1 MAIKVTA
8 IKVAQNTMFCATV
21 IAGVALVYWWINPNL
36 SATALSMSAVSS
48 SERSTD
54 PTFSSEDEAQTTAPL
69 ADYQVV
75 SELNQA
81 FENDWEQAGLSSSAA
96 ATPLRI
102 ARRLSLG
109 LSGSIP
115 SLQEI
120 RALQLQPDGEWIH
133 FWVSHLLRQK
143 RTSDFLA
150 ERLARALVGVE
161 DGPFLLYRR
170 RRFVDWLSTQIFTA
184 RPYDKIVTDLL
195 SDDGLW
201 TDSPAV
207 NFYTRN
213 IIPDV
218 GKDNI
223 PDPVLLAG
231 RTTRAFLAI
240 RLDCLQCH
248 DDFMDEIYL
257 GDADAPRTGV
267 QADFHHL
274 AAFFSETRNT
284 FFGIG
289 DVKNRTI
296 PYQYKLL
303 GDDEESILEPA
314 VPYSPEL
321 LGSEASLREQLTHW
335 VTHRSN
341 RPFARSIVNR
351 MWAIMTGRPLVEPVD
366 NIPLNGP
373 FPAAMEVLTT
383 DFIEHDFNLHRLIH
397 LIAHCDAF
405 QKDSKAP
412 FDIEDAHAQKGAVFP
427 MTRLRPDQMA
437 NAVIQATSMTLV
449 DENSH
454 VLIRLKAFDQL
465 REFIG
470 RFGDP
475 GENEFES
482 RGETV
487 SQKLLMFNGSMVS
500 DRLKENSSVADLH
513 WLSPDDK
520 TTIETIFLATL
531 TRRPTDSEEQFFLDR
546 LEDKGSDKKRQVADI
561 YWSTINSLEFSWN
574 H

>member
-1 MAIKVTA
+1 MVT
-8 IKVAQNTMFCATV
+8 KVAQNVIFCATV

-36 SATALSMSAVSS
+36 SATALNMSVVTSVEQA
-48 SERSTD
+48 TA
-54 PTFSSEDEAQTTAPL
+54 PIFSEDDARPVAPPANDEVL
-69 ADYQVV
+69 N
-75 SELNQA
+75 ELNEA
-81 FENDWEQAGLSSSAA
+81 FESDWEKAGILSASAA
-96 ATPLRI
+96 PPLKA

-120 RALQLQPDGEWIH
+120 RMLQQQPDDQQIH

-150 ERLARALVGVE
+150 ERLARAFVGVE
-161 DGPFLLYRR
+161 DGPFILYRR
-170 RRFVDWLSTQIFTA
+170 RRFVDWLSTQIFTGQ
-184 RPYDKIVTDLL
+184 PYDQIVADLL
-195 SDDGLW
+195 NDDGLW

-218 GKDNI
+218 DKDNI
-223 PDPVLLAG
+223 PDPILLAG
-231 RTTRAFLAI
+231 RTTRAFMGI

-257 GDADAPRTGV
+257 GDASAPRTGV
-267 QADFHHL
+267 QADFHQL

-284 FFGIG
+284 FFGIS
-289 DVKNRTI
+289 DVKDKSI

-303 GDDEESILEPA
+303 GDDEESILQPA
-314 VPYSPEL
+314 VPYAPEL
-321 LGSEASLREQLTHW
+321 LGSEGSLREQLTNW
-335 VTHRSN
+335 VIHPSN
-341 RPFARSIVNR
+341 RPFARSLVNR
-351 MWAIMTGRPLVEPVD
+351 MWAIMTGYPLVDPVD

-373 FPAAMEVLTT
+373 FPTAMEVLTT
-383 DFIEHDFNLHRLIH
+383 DFIEHDFNLHRLIY
-397 LIAHCDAF
+397 LIAQCNAF
-405 QKDSKAP
+405 QKDSQAP
-412 FDIEDAHAQKGAVFP
+412 FDIKDAHTEKGAVFP

-437 NAVIQATSMTLV
+437 GAVIQATSMTLV

-454 VLIRLKAFDQL
+454 VISRLKAFDQL
-465 REFIG
+465 SEFIR

-487 SQKLLMFNGSMVS
+487 TQKLLMFNGKMVS
-500 DRLKENSSVADLH
+500 DRLKENSSVTDLH
-513 WLSPDDK
+513 WLAPDD
-520 TTIETIFLATL
+520 ETIVETVFLATL
-531 TRRPTDSEEQFFLDR
+531 TRRPTESEERYFLERLSDR
-546 LEDKGSDKKRQVADI
+546 GVSKKRQVADI
-561 YWSTINSLEFSWN
+561 YWSLINSLEFSWN

>member
-1 MAIKVTA
+1 MAIN
-8 IKVAQNTMFCATV
+8 VAKNLLFCATV
-21 IAGVALVYWWINPNL
+21 VTGVALVYWWINPNL
-36 SATALSMSAVSS
+36 SATALTISAGVSNELS
-48 SERSTD
+48 SD
-54 PTFSSEDEAQTTAPL
+54 SSAEVDDAARAGSPIAEDEVINL
-69 ADYQVV
+69 
-75 SELNQA
+75 LNRA
-81 FENDWEQAGLSSSAA
+81 FESDWQQASLSPATAA
-96 ATPLRI
+96 SHLKV

-120 RALQLQPDGEWIH
+120 RVLQQQPDDEQIQYWM
-133 FWVSHLLRQK
+133 SHLLRQK

-161 DGPFLLYRR
+161 DGPFILYRR

-184 RPYDKIVTDLL
+184 QPYDKIVANLL
-195 SDDGLW
+195 NDDGVW

-218 GKDNI
+218 DKDNI

-231 RTTRAFLAI
+231 RTTRAFMAI

-257 GDADAPRTGV
+257 GDQSAPRTGV
-267 QADFHHL
+267 QADFHQL

-289 DVKNRTI
+289 DVKGRTI
-296 PYQYKLL
+296 AYRYQLL
-303 GDDEESILEPA
+303 GDDEQSILDPA
-314 VPYSPEL
+314 VPYAPEL
-321 LGSEASLREQLTHW
+321 LGSEGSLRQRLTSW
-335 VTHRSN
+335 VTHPEN
-341 RPFARSIVNR
+341 RPFARAIVNR
-351 MWAIMTGRPLVEPVD
+351 MWAIMTGQPLMEPVD

-373 FPAAMEVLTT
+373 WPAAMEVLTT
-383 DFIEHDFNLHRLIH
+383 DFIEHDFSLHRLIR
-397 LIAHCDAF
+397 LIAHSEAF
-405 QKDSKAP
+405 QKDSLAP
-412 FDIEDAHAQKGAVFP
+412 FEIEEIHTQKNAVFP

-437 NAVIQATSMTLV
+437 RAVIQATSMTLV

-454 VLIRLKAFDQL
+454 VLSRLKAFDQL
-465 REFIG
+465 TQFIR

-475 GENEFES
+475 GENEFEN

-487 SQKLLMFNGSMVS
+487 TQKLLMFNGEMVS
-500 DRLKENSSVADLH
+500 ERLKENPSVANLH
-513 WLSPDDK
+513 WLSPDDQ

-531 TRRPTDSEEQFFLDR
+531 TRYPTDEESQYFLQR
-546 LEDKGSDKKRQVADI
+546 LEGRGSKKKRQVADI
-561 YWSTINSLEFSWN
+561 YWSLINSLEFSWN

>member
-1 MAIKVTA
+1 MAIKVA
-8 IKVAQNTMFCATV
+8 KNVLFCAMV
-21 IAGVALVYWWINPNL
+21 GAGVALVFWWISPRT
-36 SATALSMSAVSS
+36 SSTALSLSAVASG
-48 SERSTD
+48 ERSADIFGSTNN
-54 PTFSSEDEAQTTAPL
+54 EAQAGSAIAVDRVL
-69 ADYQVV
+69 

-81 FENDWEQAGLSSSAA
+81 FESDWQDAGLSSASAA
-96 ATPLRI
+96 APLKVI
-102 ARRLSLG
+102 RRLTLG

-120 RALQLQPDGEWIH
+120 RVLQQLPNDQQVQH
-133 FWVSHLLRQK
+133 WVADLLGKK

-150 ERLARALVGVE
+150 ERLARAFVGVE

-170 RRFVDWLSTQIFTA
+170 RRFVDWLSDQIFEA
-184 RPYDKIVTDLL
+184 RPYDEIVADLL
-195 SDDGLW
+195 NDDGLW

-213 IIPDV
+213 IIPDSD
-218 GKDNI
+218 KDNI
-223 PDPVLLAG
+223 PDPILLAG
-231 RTTRAFLAI
+231 RTSRALMAI

-248 DDFMDEIYL
+248 DDFTNEVYL
-257 GDADAPRTGV
+257 GDAETTRTGV
-267 QADFHHL
+267 QADFHQL

-289 DVKNRTI
+289 DVKDRVI

-303 GDDEESILEPA
+303 GDEAESILQPR
-314 VPYSPEL
+314 VPYAPEL
-321 LGSEASLREQLTHW
+321 LGEEGALRQRLTGW
-335 VTHRSN
+335 MTHREN

-351 MWAIMTGRPLVEPVD
+351 MWAIMSGQPLVDPVD

-383 DFIEHDFNLHRLIH
+383 DFIDHGYNLHRLIH
-397 LIAHCDAF
+397 LIARCDAF
-405 QKDSKAP
+405 RKDSRAA
-412 FDIEDAHAQKGAVFP
+412 FDIEDAHTQAGAVFP
-427 MTRLRPDQMA
+427 MTRLRPDQVA
-437 NAVIQATSMTLV
+437 GAVIQATSMALI
-449 DENSH
+449 DENSN
-454 VLIRLKAFDQL
+454 VLSRLKAFDQL
-465 REFIG
+465 RQFIR

-475 GENEFES
+475 GENEFET

-487 SQKLLMFNGSMVS
+487 TQKLLMFNGQMVS
-500 DRLKENSSVADLH
+500 ERLKDNLSVSELH

-531 TRRPTDSEEQFFLDR
+531 ARLPSEVEAQYFLDR
-546 LEDKGSDKKRQVADI
+546 LADTNVRKKRQVADI
-561 YWSTINSLEFSWN
+561 YWSLINSLEFSWN